1 MCNVKI
7 NCDICSGKITNVS
20 LIDTNNYE
28 LCSMCKDEE
37 TFLDNWRNERRI
49 KKRKTE
55 KMQAGLILIQ
65 NKSLYNDAIKNVLQ
79 YI

>member
-1 MCNVKI
+1 MCNAKI
-7 NCDICSGKITNVS
+7 NCDICSGKITNIS

-28 LCSMCKDEE
+28 LCSICKEE
-37 TFLDNWRNERRI
+37 EDFLNNWRTERRI

-65 NKSLYNDAIKNVLQ
+65 NKSLYNDAIKNVLE